1 MQLAGR
7 VHFNCTAIKVGAAIS
22 ATGKIDTLNASLEI
36 DSKDDAMV
44 LFSGNDSVLVN
55 DLDCLNSPGCKVSGV
70 TEEVRNLTCPRAQG
84 VRKRADG
91 LQCATCP
98 SKHTRLAAEATCR
111 RCPSLA
117 SLGCCK
123 VHHVSRNRSLHE
135 PNRLKNACSRSRKPR
150 CSPLIPIGL
159 LYMPFWEVLT
169 HSR

>member
-22 ATGKIDTLNASLEI
+22 ATGKIDALNASLEI
-36 DSKDDAMV
+36 DSKEDAMV
-44 LFSGNDSVLVN
+44 LFSASDSVLVN

-70 TEEVRNLTCPRAQG
+70 TEEVRNLTCPRGQG
-84 VRKRADG
+84 FRKRADG
-91 LQCATCP
+91 LACATCP
-98 SKHTRLAAEATCR
+98 SKQTRLAAEAVCR

-123 VHHVSRNRSLHE
+123 VRRVSRSHS
-135 PNRLKNACSRSRKPR
+135 PHKPDRLKNVCSRSRKPR
-150 CSPLIPIGL
+150 YSPLIPIGL
-159 LYMPFWEVLT
+159 LHMPCSEVLM